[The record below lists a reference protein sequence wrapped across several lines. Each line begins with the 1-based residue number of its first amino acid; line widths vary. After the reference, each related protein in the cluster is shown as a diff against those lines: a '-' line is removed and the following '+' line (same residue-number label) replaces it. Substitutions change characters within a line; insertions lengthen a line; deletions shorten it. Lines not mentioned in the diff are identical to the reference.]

1 MRQQLDIADV
11 EGRTK
16 IRAKY
21 LRALENE
28 EWSLLPG
35 PTFVKTFLRTYA
47 EVVGVDPH
55 LLVEEYRVNHEP
67 GEDYD
72 FQPLAPVPR
81 DSRRGGRGGRGGG
94 RGGGRRQST
103 PRPLNRGVI
112 VAVLAVGVVAFLLV
126 LGLLGDDDPADPDG
140 AGSPATTT
148 DRPAQRTDKDSARRS
163 PAAAPRPGVRLRIAP
178 IEPTYVCVDTGP
190 GTPVLFEDT
199 LDAPRTFRNKKLV
212 RVNLGRRSI
221 ELSVNGHALPV
232 EDSAEPLGLAVRP
245 GGTREIPEADRPCV

>member
-55 LLVEEYRVNHEP
+55 ILVEEYRVNHEP

-81 DSRRGGRGGRGGG
+81 DSRRGGRGGG
-94 RGGGRRQST
+94 RGGGRRQSA
-103 PRPLNRGVI
+103 PRPFNRGAI
-112 VAVLAVGVVAFLLV
+112 VAMLAIGVVAFLLV
-126 LGLLGDDDPADPDG
+126 LGLLGGDDGDDPGD
-140 AGSPATTT
+140 AGSPVATT
-148 DRPAQRTDKDSARRS
+148 DQPAQSTDKDPARRA
-163 PAAAPRPGVRLRIAP
+163 PAATPRPGVRLRIAP
-178 IEPTYVCVDTGP
+178 MEPTYVCVDTGP
-190 GTPVLFEDT
+190 ETPVLFEGT
-199 LDAPRTFRNKKLV
+199 LDAPRTFRSKKLV

-232 EDSAEPLGLAVRP
+232 EESAEPLGLAVRP
-245 GGTREIPEADRPCV
+245 GGTREIPEAERPCV